1 MREFDS
7 EQQMKQTI
15 RCQCTQFQ
23 FTSRGKGLILPPGLK
38 VRPASSPVIR
48 IRNIPAKGDG
58 CILRKLSG
66 ARCATQR
73 KQTAFVALFAVMSEL
88 GINCLIAQTFSRIK
102 FKARKKKQKQRLG
115 IFCFARRNSGHH
127 RILIRNS
134 ANINRIK
141 HAK

>member
-1 MREFDS
+1 MYTVPIYLKGKRANSSAGFEG
-7 EQQMKQTI
+7 ETCKQP
-15 RCQCTQFQ
+15 RNQN
-23 FTSRGKGLILPPGLK
+23 KKHPGEWRRLHLEK
-38 VRPASSPVIR
+38 VE
-48 IRNIPAKGDG
+48 
-58 CILRKLSG
+58 SG

-102 FKARKKKQKQRLG
+102 FKARKKKQKQRLD

>member
-15 RCQCTQFQ
+15 CCQCTQFQ

-38 VRPASSPVIR
+38 VRPASGPVIR

-58 CILRKLSG
+58 CILRKLSM
-66 ARCATQR
+66 

-102 FKARKKKQKQRLG
+102 FEARKKKQKQRQD